1 MKLLHIGAIAV
12 LSASLV
18 GCGDDEETEPAE
30 ENNGTVSDA
39 VAGQVAGTAFDA
51 AQTAIDTADGQAAA
65 FQMVG
70 VGSSAIGLVTPAG
83 GGGQA
88 PQAFGE
94 ATSALGE
101 GTCDCTANSC
111 TFSDCGDASGFT
123 ITGTI
128 AWTDTSLDCDYTV
141 GGTVGGNV
149 YDFAVFC
156 DLAYSATSLDGQ
168 LNTDGSF
175 QVDANG
181 QSVSSE
187 WDVDMTFNDVTYPG
201 PSGGSIDVT
210 ATVTVNGQSNTADG
224 SVTF

>member
-1 MKLLHIGAIAV
+1 MKLVHMGAIAL

-18 GCGDDEETEPAE
+18 GCGDDEESEPAE
-30 ENNGTVSDA
+30 ENTGTVNDA
-39 VAGQVAGTAFDA
+39 VAGQVATTAFDA
-51 AQTAIDTADGQAAA
+51 AQVAVDTGDGQAAA
-65 FQMVG
+65 FQMIG
-70 VGSSAIGLVTPAG
+70 VGSSASSMVTPAG
-83 GGGQA
+83 GSGQQ
-88 PQAFGE
+88 PQSFAE

-141 GGTVGGNV
+141 GGTVNGNV
-149 YDFAVFC
+149 YDFSVFC
-156 DLAYSATSLDGQ
+156 DLDYSATSLAGT

-175 QVDANG
+175 QVDAQG

-187 WDVDMTFNDVTYPG
+187 WDVDMTFNDVVYPG

-210 ATVTVNGQSNTADG
+210 ATTTVNGQSYTAGG
-224 SVTF
+224 SVAF